1 MDRDRNRDRE
11 KGERGGLYNIKFM
24 SGSLRTSLREFPS
37 GLHKKKKPIN
47 NSMII

>member
-24 SGSLRTSLREFPS
+24 AATFGLLYGTFLRGS
-37 GLHKKKKPIN
+37 I
-47 NSMII
+47 